1 MLLYNKIISLI
12 NQSNYRYIVKL
23 ITSSQSRSSVVESER
38 NTFTHIQQ
46 RTVDESRRVAQQT
59 VYCAYICACEKR
71 AKFII

>member
-1 MLLYNKIISLI
+1 MPLYNKIISLI

-46 RTVDESRRVAQQT
+46 WTVASHSKQSAEYHVRTYVH
-59 VYCAYICACEKR
+59 
-71 AKFII
+71 AKSVLNL